1 MRSKLDPRGTGK
13 HVTTETAEF
22 LSEQRQAI
30 VQAAGAALARAHV
43 RHYESAGPEE
53 VTRRLDALYDHLL
66 STLATHDVGAMI
78 GYAVEVA
85 EERFDARYDLEEVQA
100 AFNALEEAIWA
111 RALAQ
116 IEPSKLA
123 ETLGLVTTILGT
135 GKDALARKYVSL
147 AAGAH
152 APSLDLRSLFAGTDG
167 VSADDRQP

>member
-1 MRSKLDPRGTGK
+1 M

-30 VQAAGAALARAHV
+30 LQAAGAALARAHV

-53 VTRRLDALYDHLL
+53 VTGRLDALYDHVL
-66 STLATHDVGAMI
+66 SALATQNLGAMI
-78 GYAVEVA
+78 GYAEEVA
-85 EERFDARYDLEEVQA
+85 EDRFDARYDLQEVQG

-116 IEPSKLA
+116 IEPSRLG
-123 ETLGLVTTILGT
+123 ETLGLVTTILGS

-167 VSADDRQP
+167 VTAGDPQP